1 MKDYLKCSLTQDE
14 KDLITKIIWITAKDF
29 KKRLYRRNIKY
40 NNLPI
45 DDVEISIEDKYDFS
59 YIKTR
64 DDFDFA
70 NPISN
75 YDKFK
80 IVEYIDNLLSE
91 LMLEKFRVAL
101 TFEEK
106 LVLFLHLFKKYNQEQ
121 VAVIIGV
128 SSKTI
133 NRRKKSIDNKIKLFL
148 GGMWN
153 V

>member
-1 MKDYLKCSLTQDE
+1 MKNYLECSLTQE
-14 KDLITKIIWITAKDF
+14 ERDLITAIIWITAKDY
-29 KKRLYRRNIKY
+29 KKRMYKRNRY
-40 NNLPI
+40 VLLPI
-45 DDVEISIEDKYDFS
+45 DDIELAIEDEYHFFYK
-59 YIKTR
+59 KTR
-64 DDFDFA
+64 DDFDFID
-70 NPISN
+70 PISSC
-75 YDKFK
+75 DKIK

-91 LMLEKFRVAL
+91 LMLEEFRVAL

-106 LVLFLHLFKKYNQEQ
+106 LVLFLYFFKKYNQEK
-121 VAVIIGV
+121 VAMIIGV